1 MKILREFLL
10 LFRFYFVMHCFIVVL
25 KLSLFDRSTWIP
37 FHVCVL
43 HFWFASF
50 SFFHEIIPLKMN
62 CFQPLR
68 LPLFSIHFVKFSEW
82 KSSTRII
89 SSLSYKEIFFP
100 ATIPLTLLH
109 QRNPQKN
116 TQNKLSE
123 QSEIKKNDVDINTKW
138 KQGYRLSFKQT
149 VQALFFFHL
158 PEQVT
163 SAGCLLSNIYL
174 T

>member
-123 QSEIKKNDVDINTKW
+123 QSEIKKKRCWYKYKVKTRISIEFQTNCSSVIFFSSPWAGNF
-138 KQGYRLSFKQT
+138 GRLS
-149 VQALFFFHL
+149 
-158 PEQVT
+158 P
-163 SAGCLLSNIYL
+163 
-174 T
+174 